1 MIFTATV
8 MEYIPTNAYFYID
21 DETKHGFLIDPGAQ
35 AKELLKLIREKDL
48 TIEKILLTHGHADHI
63 GAVNEL
69 QKALDVSVIMGEH
82 GRDYSEN
89 PVWNLST
96 EFGKPICLENVTYMT
111 EGSRIALKGK
121 PDFFVTVINAP
132 GHTTDGV
139 LYYSEKDSVAFVGD
153 TIFKASFGRTDMYGG
168 DYQTL
173 MQTIREK
180 VLTLPD
186 DTILLSGHS
195 EPTSVAEEKGN
206 SYYSD

>member
-96 EFGKPICLENVTYMT
+96 EFGKPICLENVTYM
-111 EGSRIALKGK
+111 
-121 PDFFVTVINAP
+121 PDCP
-132 GHTTDGV
+132 
-139 LYYSEKDSVAFVGD
+139 
-153 TIFKASFGRTDMYGG
+153 
-168 DYQTL
+168 
-173 MQTIREK
+173 
-180 VLTLPD
+180 
-186 DTILLSGHS
+186 
-195 EPTSVAEEKGN
+195 
-206 SYYSD
+206 